1 MLYCFAL
8 FETRKEQQTLLVVQR
23 KMKMK
28 KLMMVI
34 LSVGAAYADVKGKS
48 KATKAS
54 VTIK

>member
-1 MLYCFAL
+1 VLYCFAL

>member
-1 MLYCFAL
+1 
-8 FETRKEQQTLLVVQR
+8 
-23 KMKMK
+23 MK

-54 VTIK
+54 VTGVLVDGTGYGTATLKKAGAGVTIK